1 MTDLERKLAR
11 LRDILD
17 EMGSVLVAY
26 SGGADSAFLLWAA
39 LDALGPGRVLA
50 ATASSPVFARR
61 ELEAAEELARRMGA
75 RHRFVPTGQLEDGQ
89 FVLNPPR
96 RCYFC
101 KREILARLKETAR
114 ENDLAWTIEGS
125 NVDDRDEYRPGSQAV
140 REAGV
145 RSPLQ
150 GIGVRSP
157 LQEIGV
163 RSPLE
168 EAELTKAEIR
178 ALSRRVGL
186 PTWNKP
192 AQTCLVTRFPYGVRL
207 TVEKLKRV
215 EAAEDLLA
223 GMGFGDLRVRDH
235 ADPAVGSIARIEVAG
250 DQVARLAQPETAAR
264 VAAALKDLGY
274 RYVTLDLLG
283 YRRGNLGNPAQ
294 DDLTG

>member
-140 REAGV
+140 RET
-145 RSPLQ
+145 
-150 GIGVRSP
+150 
-157 LQEIGV
+157 GV

-168 EAELTKAEIR
+168 EAGLTKAEIR

-186 PTWNKP
+186 PTWDKP
-192 AQTCLVTRFPYGVRL
+192 AQTCLVTRFPHGTTITAEGLRQ
-207 TVEKLKRV
+207 V
-215 EAAEDLLA
+215 EAAEEILRGL
-223 GMGFGDLRVRDH
+223 GFVELRVRH
-235 ADPAVGSIARIEVAG
+235 HGPIARIEVAPEE
-250 DQVARLAQPETAAR
+250 VARLAQLEVRAR
-264 VAAALKDLGY
+264 VVAGLEGLGY
-274 RYVTLDLLG
+274 RYVTLDLEG
-283 YRRGNLGNPAQ
+283 YKRGRLEIRDRRFV
-294 DDLTG
+294 

>member
-1 MTDLERKLAR
+1 VPCGREPDYEQGRTDLERKLAR
-11 LRDILD
+11 LRDILG

-26 SGGADSAFLLWAA
+26 SGGVDSAFLLWAA
-39 LDALGPGRVLA
+39 LDALGPERVLA
-50 ATASSPVFARR
+50 ATASSPIFARR
-61 ELEAAEELARRMGA
+61 ELEAAGALVRRMGV

-89 FVLNPPR
+89 FVQNPPR

-101 KREILARLKETAR
+101 KRDILARLKGTAR

-140 REAGV
+140 REARARG
-145 RSPLQ
+145 PLQ

-157 LQEIGV
+157 L
-163 RSPLE
+163 E
-168 EAELTKAEIR
+168 EAGLTKAEIR

-223 GMGFGDLRVRDH
+223 GMGFNDLRVRDH
-235 ADPAVGSIARIEVAG
+235 ADPAVGPIARIEVAG

-264 VAAALKDLGY
+264 VAAALEDLGY

-283 YRRGNLGNPAQ
+283 YRRGNLGDP
-294 DDLTG
+294 